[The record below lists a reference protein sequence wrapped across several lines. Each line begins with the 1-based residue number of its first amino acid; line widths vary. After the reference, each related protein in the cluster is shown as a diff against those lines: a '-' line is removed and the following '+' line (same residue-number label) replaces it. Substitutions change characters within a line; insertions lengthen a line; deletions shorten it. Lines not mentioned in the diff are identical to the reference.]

1 VAAEEAPALE
11 EESGAPPEEAAA
23 PATEDVPQPVEQVM
37 PAEIV
42 VMREEEPRRDNATY
56 SAVAADEARSREH
69 MAAMRPPAP
78 MVTAIDPEGY
88 QSSEEGDGSP
98 ARRIVPRQVNGCLIW
113 ESVLKKESLKDKYG
127 FVQANGRLEFQQ
139 RLRMT
144 SSSGNPQ
151 QQLQQQQLL
160 QQQMQ
165 RQQDVEDPRFAGPDV
180 LVVRRINEDGLLEAW
195 NKRHPEARV
204 KAQDRILSVNGVHSV
219 EGMQKEIRSRRIV
232 LQFARY
238 PDRFRVALKKNGR
251 RLGFRFERPTSQ
263 HLQELRISEVLP
275 EGALPDH
282 NTEQGSLGLWHY
294 CVLPDM
300 RIEATNGISGDAWEM
315 AEELKRCETVELQIR
330 RAEALL
336 LTQQQVRAR
345 LNLLTAFQNSFRPGD
360 EEDSSG
366 SPLKAL
372 GGMSQPSSPEGRD
385 GRPAKSALRE
395 AHGHSRV
402 ERPQGA

>member
-1 VAAEEAPALE
+1 
-11 EESGAPPEEAAA
+11 
-23 PATEDVPQPVEQVM
+23 
-37 PAEIV
+37 
-42 VMREEEPRRDNATY
+42 
-56 SAVAADEARSREH
+56 
-69 MAAMRPPAP
+69 
-78 MVTAIDPEGY
+78 
-88 QSSEEGDGSP
+88 
-98 ARRIVPRQVNGCLIW
+98 
-113 ESVLKKESLKDKYG
+113 
-127 FVQANGRLEFQQ
+127 
-139 RLRMT
+139 
-144 SSSGNPQ
+144 
-151 QQLQQQQLL
+151 
-160 QQQMQ
+160 
-165 RQQDVEDPRFAGPDV
+165 V